1 MKKLLSAFFYY
12 TRTERMG
19 IICLCTI
26 AIGLLF
32 LPQLFPLFFSP
43 TQQDFSAFKA
53 ELAQLE
59 KDDSPIANPENQNTP
74 FLFDPNQ
81 ASISTLQQLGLSSK
95 TAQTIINYRN
105 KGGRFKKATDL
116 QKIYT
121 VTADDY
127 NRLKDYIAIPRTSQ
141 PMAANL
147 APKAASTANSPSLT
161 PFSFNPNTAT
171 EAELSA
177 LGLSKR
183 VIRTLLNF
191 RSKGGQFYQKE
202 DLQKIYGLKQ
212 EEYEQLAPYIEI
224 PTKAAPSIPPSIAK
238 AGIPSDLP
246 HSYEKAP
253 VRIDINQ
260 ATAEEWQQLRG
271 IGPAYAKRIVSFRE
285 KLGGFVNIEQVAETY
300 HLPDSTFQAIRL
312 SLRPSPITN
321 PLAINTAEAKQLQAH
336 PYLNWKQ
343 ANAIVNYRMQHGYFT
358 QKEDL
363 YQLHALPKVVVDK
376 IIPYIKL

>member
-1 MKKLLSAFFYY
+1 MKKLLLALFYY

-19 IICLCTI
+19 IICLCVI
-26 AIGLLF
+26 AIALLF
-32 LPQLFPLFFSP
+32 LPKLFPLFSSP
-43 TQQDFSAFKA
+43 SQQDFSAFKA
-53 ELAQLE
+53 ELAQLD
-59 KDDSPIANPENQNTP
+59 KDELPIVPTEEQSTP

-81 ASISTLQQLGLSSK
+81 ASLSTLKQLGLNAK

-127 NRLKDYIAIPRTSQ
+127 QRLKDYIAIPVGS
-141 PMAANL
+141 
-147 APKAASTANSPSLT
+147 APDASKLPPKSASTTISNPLT
-161 PFSFNPNTAT
+161 PFAFNPNTAS
-171 EAELSA
+171 EVELSA
-177 LGLSKR
+177 LGLSER

-202 DLQKIYGLKQ
+202 DLQKIYGLKP
-212 EEYEQLAPYIEI
+212 EDYDQLAPYIEI
-224 PTKAAPSIPPSIAK
+224 PAKAATNLSPPLAQ

-246 HSYEKAP
+246 RSYEKAP
-253 VRIDINQ
+253 VIIDINQ
-260 ATAEEWQQLRG
+260 ATAEEWEQLRG
-271 IGPAYAKRIVSFRE
+271 IGPAYAKRIVSFRD
-285 KLGGFVNIEQVAETY
+285 KLGGFVDIDQVAETY

-312 SLRPSPITN
+312 SLRPSPIPT

-363 YQLHALPKVVVDK
+363 YQLHALPEAVVDK

>member
-19 IICLCTI
+19 IICLCAI

-59 KDDSPIANPENQNTP
+59 KDDSPITNTENQNTP

-81 ASISTLQQLGLSSK
+81 ASINTLQQLGLSSK

-127 NRLKDYIAIPRTSQ
+127 NRLKDYIAIPATPQ

-147 APKAASTANSPSLT
+147 APKTASTTISPSLT

-224 PTKAAPSIPPSIAK
+224 PTKAAPNLSSAVAKASIP
-238 AGIPSDLP
+238 GDLP

-253 VRIDINQ
+253 VVIDINQ
-260 ATAEEWQQLRG
+260 STAEEWQQLRG
-271 IGPAYAKRIVSFRE
+271 IGPAYAKRIISFRE

>member
-1 MKKLLSAFFYY
+1 MKKLLLALFYY

-19 IICLCTI
+19 IICLCVI
-26 AIGLLF
+26 AIALLF
-32 LPQLFPLFFSP
+32 LPKLFPLFSSP
-43 TQQDFSAFKA
+43 SQQDFSAFKT

-59 KDDSPIANPENQNTP
+59 KADSPIATAEDQSTP

-81 ASISTLQQLGLSSK
+81 ASLSTLKQLGLSAK

-127 NRLKDYIAIPRTSQ
+127 NRLKDYIAIPADSQ
-141 PMAANL
+141 AMASNS
-147 APKAASTANSPSLT
+147 APKPASTAISPALT

-171 EAELSA
+171 EVELSA

-212 EEYEQLAPYIEI
+212 EDYDQLAPYIDI
-224 PTKAAPSIPPSIAK
+224 PTKETPNTPPPIAQ
-238 AGIPSDLP
+238 AGIPRDLP
-246 HSYEKAP
+246 YSYEKAP
-253 VRIDINQ
+253 AVIDINQ

-271 IGPAYAKRIVSFRE
+271 IGPAYAKRIVSYRD

-300 HLPDSTFQAIRL
+300 YLPDSTFQAIRL
-312 SLRPSPITN
+312 SLRPSPITT
-321 PLAINTAEAKQLQAH
+321 PLAINTAEAKELQAH

-363 YQLHALPKVVVDK
+363 YQLHALPEAVVDK
-376 IIPYIKL
+376 IIPYLKL

>member
-1 MKKLLSAFFYY
+1 MKKLLLAFFYY

-19 IICLCTI
+19 IICLCAI

-32 LPQLFPLFFSP
+32 LPQLFPLFSSP
-43 TQQDFSAFKA
+43 KQQDFSAFKA

-59 KDDSPIANPENQNTP
+59 KDESPIVTTEKQSSL

-81 ASISTLQQLGLSSK
+81 ATLGTLQQLGLSAK

-105 KGGRFKKATDL
+105 KGGRFKKAADL

-121 VTADDY
+121 VTSDDY
-127 NRLKDYIAIPRTSQ
+127 NRLKDYITIPT
-141 PMAANL
+141 AT
-147 APKAASTANSPSLT
+147 APVASKFPPKPASTPISHPLT
-161 PFSFNPNTAT
+161 PFAFNPNTASKV
-171 EAELSA
+171 ELSA
-177 LGLSKR
+177 LGLSER

-191 RSKGGQFYQKE
+191 RSKGGRFYQKE

-212 EEYEQLAPYIEI
+212 EDYEQLAPYIEI
-224 PTKAAPSIPPSIAK
+224 PAKAAPSLSPAIAK
-238 AGIPSDLP
+238 ANIPRDLP

-253 VRIDINQ
+253 VVIDINQ
-260 ATAEEWQQLRG
+260 ATAEEWEQLRG
-271 IGPAYAKRIVSFRE
+271 IGPAYAKRIVSFRD
-285 KLGGFVNIEQVAETY
+285 KLGGFVNIDQVAETY

-312 SLRPSPITN
+312 SLRPSPIPT

-363 YQLHALPKVVVDK
+363 YQLHALPDAVVDK
-376 IIPYIKL
+376 IIPYLKL